1 MIFEKDSRICLCS
14 QFNVNK
20 IEDYNKAIRLKWKN
34 IHKEYKLTKNL
45 EADLNI
51 KYINL
56 LFPFEYILEIDSIS
70 LSEIEKDFKQEKK
83 DLEKIYNE
91 SVEEDKKEIEK
102 RLAYLEK
109 IYKKGM
115 EFLKKARSMLKI
127 DLKLKDCI
135 EDSKIFEIIEKFPEK
150 YIYEEIEKKIDE
162 NFEVTACAYINLN
175 KKLDLMHGYDFN
187 RKLDFPKEIT
197 EQIGDA
203 FIKII
208 NLNIFN
214 SPLGIKEIEF
224 GENDDYKIL
233 NIKVEFLDN
242 KLSNLPEKIKTL
254 IDIIKLFIIND

>member
-14 QFNVNK
+14 QFKVNK

-34 IHKEYKLTKNL
+34 IHKEYRLTKNL
-45 EADLNI
+45 EADLDI

-56 LFPFEYILEIDSIS
+56 LFPFEYILEIVSIS
-70 LSEIEKDFKQEKK
+70 LSEIEKDYEQEKK

-102 RLAYLEK
+102 RLAYLKEM
-109 IYKKGM
+109 YNKGT
-115 EFLKKARSMLKI
+115 EFFKNARSMLKI

-135 EDSKIFEIIEKFPEK
+135 EDSKIFEIIEKIPEK
-150 YIYEEIEKKIDE
+150 HIYEEIEKNIDE
-162 NFEVTACAYINLN
+162 NFEVTACAFINLN

-203 FIKII
+203 FIKVI

-214 SPLGIKEIEF
+214 SPLGIKEMEF

-242 KLSNLPEKIKTL
+242 KLSNLSEKIKTL